1 MITFSA
7 IFGVLPPE
15 TFVTIFYNGHCVF
28 SDYVREFTPKLE
40 RKYSKCRVVNMRALP
55 DDQYMIHIV

>member
-15 TFVTIFYNGHCVF
+15 TYITIFYNGHCVF
-28 SDYVREFTPKLE
+28 SDYVREYPPKLK
-40 RKYSKCRVVNMRALP
+40 RKYEKCHVVNMRALP
-55 DDQYMIHIV
+55 DNQYMIHIV

>member
-15 TFVTIFYNGHCVF
+15 TYITIFYNGHCVF
-28 SDYVREFTPKLE
+28 SDYVREFTAKLK
-40 RKYSKCRVVNMRALP
+40 RKYAKCHVVNMRALP
-55 DDQYMIHIV
+55 DDQYMVHIV

>member
-1 MITFSA
+1 MITFSK

-15 TFVTIFYNGHCVF
+15 TYITLFYNGHCVF
-28 SDYVREFTPKLE
+28 SDYVREFTPKLQ
-40 RKYSKCRVVNMRALP
+40 RKYEKYHVIHMRALP

>member
-15 TFVTIFYNGHCVF
+15 TYITIFYNGNCVF
-28 SDYVREFTPKLE
+28 SDYVRECPPKLK
-40 RKYSKCRVVNMRALP
+40 RKYKKCHVVNMRALP